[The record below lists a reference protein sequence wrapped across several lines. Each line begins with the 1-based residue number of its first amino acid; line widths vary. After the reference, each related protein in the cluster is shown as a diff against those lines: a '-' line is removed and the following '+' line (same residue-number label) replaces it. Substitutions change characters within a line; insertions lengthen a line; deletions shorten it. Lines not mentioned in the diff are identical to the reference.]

1 MSRGAA
7 IAITIGAGLI
17 VGVQSPANGALS
29 RHVGDLGAAF
39 VSILVAFTIITLLLL
54 IAGHPGRL
62 SGLSAARPE
71 QFLGGIGAVAVVTAG
86 LIAVRTLGA
95 GAVVALLVCSQL
107 VISILADRLG
117 WFGLHARRDRRRPA
131 GRARARRRRNR
142 ADHAYLGPRV
152 TTRQ

>member
-1 MSRGAA
+1 VGYGEPTAMSRGAA
-7 IAITIGAGLI
+7 IAITIGAGLV

-39 VSILVAFTIITLLLL
+39 VSVAVAFTIVTLLLL

-62 SGLSAARPE
+62 SDIGAARPE

-117 WFGLHARRDRRRPA
+117 WFGLHHVGIGVGRLA
-131 GRARARRRRNR
+131 GLALVVAGTV
-142 ADHAYLGPRV
+142 LI
-152 TTRQ
+152 TRT